1 MKNRLLII
9 FCILLFISKSSI
21 AQHTFNP
28 NPEEIPDEVTKLCDE
43 IAKEGIVMAHS
54 VGKAPRTPPQ
64 WKRFEQLEKI
74 SSEEVLLKLTNHTNS
89 VVKVYAFWGLINK
102 KSDLLISALKK
113 NEYNTSEVKYHQG
126 CLLYTSV
133 TLIDLVVYKIR
144 KENIKKLSPEDRKY
158 IKRLT
163 KQAKQRS
170 FLLQW

>member
-28 NPEEIPDEVTKLCDE
+28 NSEGIPDEIRKLCNE
-43 IAKEGIVMAHS
+43 IAKEDIVMDEF
-54 VGKAPRTPPQ
+54 VGKSLQTLAQ
-64 WKRFEQLEKI
+64 WKKFKQLERI

-102 KSDLLISALKK
+102 KSDLLITALKK
-113 NEYNTSEVKYHQG
+113 NEYNISEVEYYIG
-126 CLLYTSV
+126 CRLYTSV

-144 KENIKKLSPEDRKY
+144 KENIKKLSSEDRKY
-158 IKRLT
+158 VKYLT

-170 FLLQW
+170 SRLQW